1 KIRNLIPVGHTWHK
15 KPQDKKR
22 MPQGIPQGKVVKE
35 EFENALHQI
44 GTLGSGNHFIEI
56 QKGSDGFIWIMIHSG
71 SRNLGKK
78 VAEYYNRLA
87 IEKNKAHL
95 NKNNRQLAHLW
106 VDSQEGREYIDEMN
120 FCVAFAFE
128 NRKLMMERIID
139 VFEQAFPNI
148 EIQNFINI
156 AHNFAALEYHFGK
169 DVWVHRKG
177 ATRAR
182 LGEWGIIPG
191 SQGATSFIVMGLG
204 NPMSF
209 ESCSHG
215 AGRKMGRNQ
224 AIETLDFNKEVE
236 HLEKQGILHSI
247 RTRRDLEEAA
257 GAYKDINR
265 VMQNQA
271 DLIKPIIE
279 LHPMAVIKG

>member
-1 KIRNLIPVGHTWHK
+1 
-15 KPQDKKR
+15 
-22 MPQGIPQGKVVKE
+22 VVKE